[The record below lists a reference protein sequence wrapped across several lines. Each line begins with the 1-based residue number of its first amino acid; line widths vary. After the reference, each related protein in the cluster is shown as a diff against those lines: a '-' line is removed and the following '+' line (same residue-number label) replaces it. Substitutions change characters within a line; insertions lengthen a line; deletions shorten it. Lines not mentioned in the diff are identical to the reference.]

1 MKNEIKCFDKQMAS
15 FYEYIANKDR
25 IIFNGSFRSG
35 KTTFLKSFVNEHFK
49 EMYYFDSNYEDI
61 CFNDMFFALNPDLD
75 FWNERKQRILLI
87 IILKY
92 VYLVYFVMNFQSLF
106 MRAKF

>member
-35 KTTFLKSFVNEHFK
+35 KTTFLKSFVNVHFK
-49 EMYYFDSNYEDI
+49 EMYYLIQIMRIYASMI
-61 CFNDMFFALNPDLD
+61 CFLH
-75 FWNERKQRILLI
+75 
-87 IILKY
+87 
-92 VYLVYFVMNFQSLF
+92 
-106 MRAKF
+106 